1 MDLIDVANL
10 PIELKEIVEE
20 YRKGSHWQHMNFE
33 VQSINKGFVSLK
45 LTNREEF
52 NNIKGTIHGGIIA
65 ALLDTTMGMT
75 ARTMLKG
82 SPVTIQLNIQYVK
95 PVINETIFSKSKMIN
110 ISRQVCFLE
119 GQIFDGADNLIAFAT
134 GSFKVS

>member
-1 MDLIDVANL
+1 MDLLDTSNL
-10 PIELKEIVEE
+10 PIELKEVIEE
-20 YRKGSHWQHMNFE
+20 YRKGSHWKHMNFE
-33 VQSINKGFVSLK
+33 VQSINKGLVSLK

-75 ARTMLKG
+75 ARTILKG

-95 PVINETIFSKSKMIN
+95 PAINETLFSKSEIIN

-119 GQIFDGADNLIAFAT
+119 GQIFNEADKMIAFAT
-134 GSFKVS
+134 GTFKVS